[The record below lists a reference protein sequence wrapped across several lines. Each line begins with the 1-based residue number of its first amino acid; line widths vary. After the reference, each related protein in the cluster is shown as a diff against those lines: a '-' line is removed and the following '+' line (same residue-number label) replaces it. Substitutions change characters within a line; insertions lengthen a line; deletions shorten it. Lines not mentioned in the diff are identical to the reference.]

1 MHASRLSRAWDATR
15 AFMLAIGVH
24 LLAAALI
31 VLGTMEWQ
39 PFRPP
44 SLEGLTIEAVIVDT
58 AKMKQAQR
66 EAELAVQRELE
77 RDRRQQELD
86 ARRERERQE
95 LEDAEQRRQ
104 RELLEQK
111 RQEDLRLQQLRK
123 QQARDRQEK
132 IDRQQDEL
140 ERIRQQRVN
149 AERQRKIEEER
160 LKQLEARRIA
170 DVDAKRQA
178 EAQTALQQ
186 QLNREQAEFRAGQMA
201 TLAQQYAIAIQA
213 QVTRNWLR
221 PPTARTG
228 LRCTLR
234 IVQIPGGEVISANI
248 AGSCNGDEATRRS
261 LVAAVERAG
270 TLPYRGFEDVFERE
284 IDFNFR
290 YDGD

>member
-1 MHASRLSRAWDATR
+1 
-15 AFMLAIGVH
+15 MLAVGVH

-31 VLGTMEWQ
+31 VLGTLDWQ

-58 AKMKQAQR
+58 AKIR
-66 EAELAVQRELE
+66 EAQQEAERAIQRELE
-77 RDRRQQELD
+77 RDRRQRELD
-86 ARRERERQE
+86 ERRE
-95 LEDAEQRRQ
+95 

-111 RQEDLRLQQLRK
+111 RQEDLRLRQLRQQQQRDQLEKNK
-123 QQARDRQEK
+123 QR
-132 IDRQQDEL
+132 QDEL
-140 ERIRQQRVN
+140 DRIREQRAN
-149 AERQRKIEEER
+149 AERQRRIEEER
-160 LKQLEARRIA
+160 LKQLETRRLA
-170 DVDAKRQA
+170 DTQAKRQA
-178 EAQTALQQ
+178 DEQAVLQQ
-186 QLNREQAEFRAGQMA
+186 QLDRQQAEFRAGQMA

-221 PPTARTG
+221 PPTARPG

-261 LVAAVERAG
+261 LVAAVERTG
-270 TLPYRGFEDVFERE
+270 TLPYRGFEGVFQRE